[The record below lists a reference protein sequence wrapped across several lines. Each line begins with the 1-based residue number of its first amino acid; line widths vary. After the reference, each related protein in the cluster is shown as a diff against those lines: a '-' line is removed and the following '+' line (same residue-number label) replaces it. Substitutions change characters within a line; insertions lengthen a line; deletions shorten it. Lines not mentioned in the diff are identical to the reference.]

1 MSTLIDRR
9 LNGKYRSLPNRE
21 RFIRRYKSQLKRA
34 VGDVAARSS
43 ISDISEDGK
52 VRVRVPAKEIAEP
65 TFIYGEGGDRERVL
79 PGNRDFVPGDRIPR
93 PESGGGKGG
102 QGNKAGKGSSEDA
115 FTFVLSREEFLGL
128 YFDDLELPELLKKE
142 LSTVK
147 LLKSRHAGFTRSG
160 APTSLSVV
168 RTMKASIMR
177 RMALGGVFNAPLIDG
192 GSEADAEDNEEDAD
206 KCKRARAEDEDAAR
220 EVAADS
226 AIAALDKSGA
236 VAETGIRDLTE
247 TEAKAD
253 SDGQAPYVPFL
264 DEIDLRYRHRVVYPE
279 PSTNAV
285 MFCLMDV
292 SASMDEQKKDLAK
305 RFYTLLYLFL
315 TRKYESVSLVFIR
328 HTDEAEEVDEHTF
341 FYGNKSGGTEI
352 LPAIELMAG
361 IMKERYPS
369 SLWNIYVAQASDG
382 DASERDARAA
392 TAALTETIMPHV
404 RYYAYVET
412 MPSAIMGL
420 HRSSDLWD
428 AYETLNERFDG
439 FFSMRKLFSRR
450 DIYPVFRGLFE
461 KRGAGSGA
469 QTPIGANP

>member
-1 MSTLIDRR
+1 MSSTVIDRR

-34 VGDVAARSS
+34 VSDVAAGSS
-43 ISDISEDGK
+43 ISDVSADGK
-52 VRVRVPAKEIAEP
+52 IRVRVPAKEIAEP
-65 TFIYGEGGDRERVL
+65 TFVYGEGGDRERVI
-79 PGNRDFVPGDRIPR
+79 PGNRDFIPGDRIPR
-93 PESGGGKGG
+93 PENSSGKGG
-102 QGNKAGKGSSEDA
+102 AGRQPGKGSAEDA

-142 LSTVK
+142 LTTVK
-147 LLKSRHAGFTRSG
+147 LFKSHHAGYTHSG
-160 APTSLSVV
+160 SPTALSVL
-168 RTMKASIMR
+168 RTMKASVAR
-177 RMALGGVFNAPLIDG
+177 RMALGGLFELKPEED
-192 GSEADAEDNEEDAD
+192 EADEKTDDDEASEE
-206 KCKRARAEDEDAAR
+206 
-220 EVAADS
+220 VS
-226 AIAALDKSGA
+226 SIAALAEKEAQTLRKSA
-236 VAETGIRDLTE
+236 P
-247 TEAKAD
+247 
-253 SDGQAPYVPFL
+253 PYVPFL
-264 DEIDLRYRHRVVYPE
+264 DEIDLRFRHRVITPE

-315 TRKYESVSLVFIR
+315 TKKYEAVSLVFIR

-352 LPAIELMAG
+352 LPAIDLMSG
-361 IMKERYPS
+361 IMKERFPAS
-369 SLWNIYVAQASDG
+369 HWNIYVAQASDG

-392 TAALTETIMPHV
+392 TAALAENIMPGV

-428 AYETLNERFDG
+428 AYECLTGRFDG

-461 KRGAGSGA
+461 KRAASARWGGS
-469 QTPIGANP
+469 

>member
-65 TFIYGEGGDRERVL
+65 TFIYGDGGDRERVL

-93 PESGGGKGG
+93 PDGGGGQGG
-102 QGNKAGKGSSEDA
+102 QGNKPGKGASEDA

-177 RMALGGVFNAPLIDG
+177 RMALGGLFGPSSNSDE
-192 GSEADAEDNEEDAD
+192 SEAPSDESDDSANVQIDALPAVHA
-206 KCKRARAEDEDAAR
+206 ARVSSSSGSLAAHEDE
-220 EVAADS
+220 E
-226 AIAALDKSGA
+226 K
-236 VAETGIRDLTE
+236 
-247 TEAKAD
+247 K
-253 SDGQAPYVPFL
+253 QPYVPFL
-264 DEIDLRYRHRVVYPE
+264 DEIDLRFRHRVVYPE

-361 IMKERYPS
+361 IIRERYPS
-369 SLWNIYVAQASDG
+369 SLWNVYVAQASDG

-392 TAALTETIMPHV
+392 TQALAETVMPHV

-428 AYETLNERFDG
+428 AYDRLATDFDG

-461 KRGAGSGA
+461 KRGAGQSVSAGVA
-469 QTPIGANP
+469 P

>member
-79 PGNRDFVPGDRIPR
+79 PGNRDFVPGDRVPR
-93 PESGGGKGG
+93 PESAGGQGG

-177 RMALGGVFNAPLIDG
+177 RMALGGVFNAPLDELK
-192 GSEADAEDNEEDAD
+192 S
-206 KCKRARAEDEDAAR
+206 EDEDGDEKKR
-220 EVAADS
+220 N
-226 AIAALDKSGA
+226 
-236 VAETGIRDLTE
+236 AEGLMDEE
-247 TEAKAD
+247 T
-253 SDGQAPYVPFL
+253 STRRVPYVPFL

-352 LPAIELMAG
+352 LPAIELMSG

-392 TAALTETIMPHV
+392 TAALAETIMPNV

-469 QTPIGANP
+469 QTPIGAHP

>member
-1 MSTLIDRR
+1 MSSTLIDRR

-34 VGDVAARSS
+34 VSDVAAGSS
-43 ISDISEDGK
+43 ISDVSADGK

-65 TFIYGEGGDRERVL
+65 TFVYGEGGDRERVI

-93 PESGGGKGG
+93 PEQSGGKGG
-102 QGNKAGKGSSEDA
+102 AGRQPGKGSAEDA

-142 LSTVK
+142 LTTVK
-147 LLKSRHAGFTRSG
+147 LFKSHHAGYTHSG
-160 APTSLSVV
+160 SPTALSVL
-168 RTMKASIMR
+168 RTMKASVAR
-177 RMALGGVFNAPLIDG
+177 RMALGGLFNLKQEE
-192 GSEADAEDNEEDAD
+192 EADADKKDDDEEDAE
-206 KCKRARAEDEDAAR
+206 KAT
-220 EVAADS
+220 S
-226 AIAALDKSGA
+226 IAALAEKEASALKSPGLA
-236 VAETGIRDLTE
+236 PA
-247 TEAKAD
+247 
-253 SDGQAPYVPFL
+253 APYVPFL
-264 DEIDLRYRHRVVYPE
+264 DEIDLRFRHRVITPE
-279 PSTNAV
+279 PSTSAV

-315 TRKYESVSLVFIR
+315 TKKYEAVSLVFIR

-361 IMKERYPS
+361 IMKERFPAS
-369 SLWNIYVAQASDG
+369 QWNVYVAQASDG
-382 DASERDARAA
+382 DASERDARVA
-392 TAALTETIMPHV
+392 TAALAENIMPGV

-428 AYETLNERFDG
+428 AYETLADRFDG

-461 KRGAGSGA
+461 KRSVSAKWGGYR
-469 QTPIGANP
+469 